1 MLVIERDY
9 AVGVM
14 SANNAPAAHCKDGD
28 IVEFVTRDCF
38 DDCIVSETGPMLPHK
53 QFSNPVIGPLYIEG
67 AEPGDVLKVDI
78 LKMEVADTGI
88 IRTTPGCAPFDDIV
102 TEKLPRIY
110 QIRDNKIIFDDKLS
124 LDLDIMIGCIGTAP
138 AGEDIDT
145 KTPGKHGGNMDCR
158 KITQGCSL
166 YLPVN
171 TPGALFCLGDLH
183 AKMADGEVASCG
195 MECRGRVQVQ
205 VHVLKNVDLPTPMV
219 VNDTHMM
226 TIQSEPTL
234 DEASVTASRAMR
246 DFLVKS
252 CGLDPIGACMLLS
265 LVGDLIVCQIVD
277 PLMTVRMEVPL
288 DVLATYG
295 VKLP

>member
-1 MLVIERDY
+1 
-9 AVGVM
+9 
-14 SANNAPAAHCKDGD
+14 
-28 IVEFVTRDCF
+28 
-38 DDCIVSETGPMLPHK
+38 
-53 QFSNPVIGPLYIEG
+53 
-67 AEPGDVLKVDI
+67 
-78 LKMEVADTGI
+78 
-88 IRTTPGCAPFDDIV
+88 
-102 TEKLPRIY
+102 
-110 QIRDNKIIFDDKLS
+110 
-124 LDLDIMIGCIGTAP
+124 
-138 AGEDIDT
+138 
-145 KTPGKHGGNMDCR
+145 
-158 KITQGCSL
+158 
-166 YLPVN
+166 
-171 TPGALFCLGDLH
+171 
-183 AKMADGEVASCG
+183 